1 MKQHFLLY
9 RSTKINVRLHP
20 TTSPR
25 LVGEAGP
32 SLKSSP
38 KPRTGFTEFFYP
50 KQPSP
55 KQYNAFCLCSG
66 KRRNYPSLILYLNVF
81 TINLCPKIV
90 SNLKTCKSRTTS
102 PNLREADPGGLGA
115 CPQKIHTTNQT
126 NSTERPMG
134 SGRLVY
140 ATICVAYMWQWI
152 TVWAAWARTD
162 ANNMISAEECA

>member
-102 PNLREADPGGLGA
+102 PNLREADPGGSGGMPPENTHYKPNKLHRATHGVGA
-115 CPQKIHTTNQT
+115 FGLRHHMC
-126 NSTERPMG
+126 G
-134 SGRLVY
+134 LY
-140 ATICVAYMWQWI
+140 VAM
-152 TVWAAWARTD
+152 
-162 ANNMISAEECA
+162 NNGVSRMSAHGCQQYDIS